1 MPALARSLVDVGL
14 SVTIVTTDDDG
25 PQKHAQVAL
34 GTEIPGD
41 CGATYF
47 YFRKNTEFYK
57 FSWPLTCWLWRHISD
72 FDVVHIHALFSYAS
86 TAAALIARQKAVPYV
101 IRPLGVL
108 NRWGMQNRRRIV
120 KAISF
125 QLIESRILRG
135 AGAIHYT
142 SRIEQREAEI
152 ATSTLGITRSAA
164 IPLPIARVRSAADP
178 ERFFAKFPGARNKQ
192 IVLFLSRIHPK
203 KGIELLLDAFCEIH
217 RKHPSAVVV
226 IAGEGDPAY
235 VSVLK
240 RKANEMKIADYVIWS
255 GYLSGEEKWAAFAAA
270 TVFVLPSFSE
280 NFGIAAAEALARGV
294 PAVITEGV
302 GLSEEVQAANAGMV
316 VKPTTHTI
324 VCALDDLLRN
334 ADKRREFAANG
345 QQLAINRFSSEQ
357 VGQMLKDLYRELAA
371 GRPPHR

>member
-1 MPALARSLVDVGL
+1 MPALARSLVDAGL

-25 PQKHAQVAL
+25 LQKHAQVAL
-34 GTEIPGD
+34 GTEIQGD

-86 TAAALIARQKAVPYV
+86 SAAALIARRNAVPYV

-135 AGAIHYT
+135 AGAVHYT

-152 ATSTLGITRSAA
+152 ATSTLGIARSAV
-164 IPLPIARVRSAADP
+164 IPLPIAPVRGAADP
-178 ERFFAKFPGARNKQ
+178 ERFFAKFLGARNKQ

-203 KGIELLLDAFCEIH
+203 KGIELLLDAFHEIH

-226 IAGEGDPAY
+226 IAGEGEPAY

-240 RKANEMKIADYVIWS
+240 RKVDEMKIAEYVIWS

-302 GLSEEVQAANAGMV
+302 GLSEEVQAANAGVV
-316 VKPTTHTI
+316 VKPTTHAI
-324 VCALDDLLRN
+324 AGALDDLLRN

-345 QQLAINRFSSEQ
+345 QQLAIDRFSSEQ
-357 VGQMLKDLYRELAA
+357 VGRMLNDLYRQLAVS
-371 GRPPHR
+371 RTPHC